1 MIRVTRLDGSE
12 FGMPS
17 FIEFRTGQQVAVMP
31 GHSMRSASYPAVIR
45 QVADE
50 GLRIDRPRRGGQRL
64 ELHSGDDVTLV
75 LQQHG
80 RMYTCTSRVLE
91 VRDVPE
97 QVLIEHPTA
106 VRHNERRQFYRLLT
120 NIAPRYAA
128 RISSDAEELER
139 LDARIVDLSGGG
151 VQLRVEQWLPV
162 GSRVRLIFAL
172 EQEPLEIDVTV
183 LALAVQRPDTRRSYY
198 RVNAKYLS
206 AARAMQERIIR
217 YIFRQQMLLRQKQA
231 V

>member
-1 MIRVTRLDGSE
+1 
-12 FGMPS
+12 MPS

-31 GHSMRSASYPAVIR
+31 GHGMMSVSYPAVIR
-45 QVADE
+45 QIADE
-50 GLRIDRPRRGGQRL
+50 GIRIDRPRRGGQRL

-75 LQQHG
+75 VQMHG

-91 VRDVPE
+91 VQDVPAE
-97 QVLIEHPTA
+97 QVLIEHPTE

-120 NIAPRYAA
+120 NITPRHAA
-128 RISSDAEELER
+128 RVNSAAEELER

-162 GSRVRLIFAL
+162 GSRVRVIFAL

-183 LALAVQRPDTRRSYY
+183 LSLAVQRPDTRRSYY
-198 RVNAKYLS
+198 RVNAKYIELS
-206 AARAMQERIIR
+206 RDMQERIIR